1 MWPRRSR
8 VRVPSITPNL
18 FHPLQTG
25 CTPHRLGDWKN
36 GRRKMHRGGDS
47 APCTNY
53 QTSGRSAAWLARLSG
68 GQKVA
73 SSNLAVPT
81 INFPQGTWVF
91 ARVPFFL
98 PFSALICAEI
108 TACNSMENS
117 HWRHYGKAGRNTRF
131 IFSVLGSSTFLMG
144 SNTITTATGRVCR
157 SGTGL
162 PF

>member
-36 GRRKMHRGGDS
+36 GRRKMHRGGDN
-47 APCTNY
+47 APCTDY

-68 GQKVA
+68 GQKVE
-73 SSNLAVPT
+73 SSNLSVPT
-81 INFPQGTWVF
+81 IPFPQGTWVF

-98 PFSALICAEI
+98 PFRGCFSRSKHLNAYIVEDFGGIPPPRNPPFSDLSTPFSKVPGLYPPSFYHCLK
-108 TACNSMENS
+108 TAIYAYSP
-117 HWRHYGKAGRNTRF
+117 A
-131 IFSVLGSSTFLMG
+131 
-144 SNTITTATGRVCR
+144 
-157 SGTGL
+157 
-162 PF
+162 